1 MLGLALLVAGLDVGR
16 IVPSSGG
23 SSGAASTP
31 RGQLV
36 RAALVGNL
44 AGVRRCFLEHDRSE
58 LDLDAALD
66 AAAAHSHMAIVEL
79 LVDFGATRLDDALL
93 AAVVHD
99 NVKMAVY
106 LVSEQRPRP
115 ATNLE
120 DAQTLA
126 ANLGAT
132 NCDWALTAAA
142 LRRRHGPPSA

>member
-1 MLGLALLVAGLDVGR
+1 MLGLALLVPALDVGR
-16 IVPSSGG
+16 IVPSPG
-23 SSGAASTP
+23 SSGAANTP

-36 RAALVGNL
+36 RAACRGSL
-44 AGVRRCFLEHDRSE
+44 ADVRRCFLENDRAE

-66 AAAAHSHMAIVEL
+66 AAAANSHAAVVEF

-99 NVKMAVY
+99 DVKMAVY

-120 DAQTLA
+120 EAQTLA

-142 LRRRHGPPSA
+142 RRRRRRRE